1 MTARP
6 LLVLL
11 IALLLPMQAWAHA
24 QLRGA
29 EPEAGALVDEAP
41 TEIVLTFNE
50 PIAPLQARWF
60 APDGS
65 AQDAQSRASGNDLL
79 VTVPDGIEQGT
90 QALSWRVVSAD
101 GHPVGGTHVFSI
113 GVETGPPEAQVA
125 PAPWPAAIARGLMTL
140 ALAFG
145 VGGLLWQALSGLP
158 VPGARMAALLTVPAA
173 GLMLATQTMD
183 MAGSGLAVLASG
195 AAWNTALFSP
205 YGPAVI
211 FGALAGLLAL
221 GARGDRWLLMLAW
234 FLAALSFA
242 VAGHAARAEPVWLM
256 GPLVFLHAL
265 ALVFWAGA
273 LPGLFSALR
282 APDAA
287 ARMARFS
294 SFALPMVVLL
304 VASGGILA
312 FRQIETP
319 QALLSTAY
327 GWVFLAKMVLVLAIL
342 ALALRHRFALTP
354 ALAANAEAA
363 RPAFGRSIRL
373 ELVLM
378 VAILAL
384 TAAFRLTPPPRAIAE
399 MPESRAE
406 LHMHGAEAMADVV
419 LIPGRPGQN
428 RVEIM
433 VTDGDFQPFTP
444 LEVTLFLSRPADGLE
459 PIELRAEL
467 REDGLWHAGP
477 VHLPPGGPL
486 DVTADILITDFRKAL
501 IAGEL
506 QLMP

>member
-65 AQDAQSRASGNDLL
+65 AQDAQSRASGNDLV

-113 GVETGPPEAQVA
+113 GVETGPPEAQAA

-195 AAWNTALFSP
+195 SAWSTALFSP

-221 GARGDRWLLMLAW
+221 GARSDRWLLMLAC

-265 ALVFWAGA
+265 ALIFWAGA

-304 VASGGILA
+304 VASGGVLA

-319 QALLSTAY
+319 QALLTTAY
-327 GWVFLAKMVLVLAIL
+327 GWVFLTKMVLVLAIL

-354 ALAANAEAA
+354 ALATNAEGG
-363 RPAFGRSIRL
+363 RPAFARSLRL

-384 TAAFRLTPPPRAIAE
+384 TAAFRMTPPPRAIAE
-399 MPESRAE
+399 MPESRVE
-406 LHMHGAEAMADVV
+406 LHIHGPNAMADVV
-419 LIPGRPGQN
+419 LMPGRPGQN

-444 LEVTLFLSRPADGLE
+444 LEVTLFFSRPADGLE

-477 VHLPPGGPL
+477 FHLPPGGPL